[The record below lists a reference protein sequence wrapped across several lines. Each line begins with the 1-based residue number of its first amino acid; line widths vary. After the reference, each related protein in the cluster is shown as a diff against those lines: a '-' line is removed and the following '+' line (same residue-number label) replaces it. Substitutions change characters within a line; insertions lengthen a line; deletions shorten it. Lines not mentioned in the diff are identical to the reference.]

1 MPAAA
6 TKNNFKSEIENKK
19 MSISCNVPSEAN
31 FKKVIDAFNNLVN
44 AAETDREAIVDELV
58 ITIKSNG
65 VLSLKS
71 IIGSMEKDIVSKKN
85 VHARAGVISL
95 LVALTNDNLE
105 EQVHPFLIRF
115 IPSLLELQADKQ
127 ASVKEAAAAAA
138 RNLVEKINPYT
149 CPLMVPFILEGLGN
163 SCKWQTKMLSL
174 ELLELLAKQ
183 HSKEFFVAIPDVVP
197 VVSDCM
203 WDTKAEVKKKATE
216 TMSVIC
222 GLIENKDI
230 ERFIPAVIG
239 CINHPENVPETIHLL
254 GATTFVQEVDS
265 ATLSIMVPL
274 LGRGLNERAT
284 PIKRKAALIIDNMS
298 KLVDDP
304 DVAAPFLP
312 LLLPALEKVQDI
324 VADPECRGV
333 VQKALATLQR
343 VGNPGVE
350 VFTKDQK
357 KTKVETSIKE
367 LLPENLD
374 AFFDT
379 TVTFM
384 NDVALTLCVSKNFF
398 KDVWTKSLAPYAKS
412 FLSDSDAEALAFSAL
427 NKCEEA
433 VTPKDPEEEDDEGE
447 DLCNCEFSLAYGA
460 KILLNRTALR
470 LKRGR
475 RYGLCGANGCGKSTL
490 MRAIANEQVEG
501 FPPRSELKT
510 VDVEHDIDGS
520 EADTPLV
527 DFILASDG
535 VETKDPEQVR

>member
-58 ITIKSNG
+58 ATIKSNG

-71 IIGSMEKDIVSKKN
+71 IIGLMEKDIVSKKN

-203 WDTKAEVKKKATE
+203 WDTKSEVKKKATE

-312 LLLPALEKVQDI
+312 LLLPALE
-324 VADPECRGV
+324 
-333 VQKALATLQR
+333 
-343 VGNPGVE
+343 
-350 VFTKDQK
+350 
-357 KTKVETSIKE
+357 
-367 LLPENLD
+367 
-374 AFFDT
+374 
-379 TVTFM
+379 
-384 NDVALTLCVSKNFF
+384 
-398 KDVWTKSLAPYAKS
+398 
-412 FLSDSDAEALAFSAL
+412 
-427 NKCEEA
+427 
-433 VTPKDPEEEDDEGE
+433 
-447 DLCNCEFSLAYGA
+447 
-460 KILLNRTALR
+460 
-470 LKRGR
+470 
-475 RYGLCGANGCGKSTL
+475 
-490 MRAIANEQVEG
+490 
-501 FPPRSELKT
+501 
-510 VDVEHDIDGS
+510 
-520 EADTPLV
+520 
-527 DFILASDG
+527 
-535 VETKDPEQVR
+535 